1 MKMLIILVIAF
12 LALVYVYTFLKMRKK
27 RKNNNINTVSEFNRK
42 YLKTTNKKSVQQYN
56 GKIDYITKDD
66 L

>member
-1 MKMLIILVIAF
+1 
-12 LALVYVYTFLKMRKK
+12 MRKK